1 MNSQIVR
8 VSNGVSERNSLESVE
23 CRLQIVCALTFK
35 TKGSFLTVT
44 AAYKVVTFA
53 ARHLHLLFPFTRAN
67 VTAPTTTILCWTC
80 KGCICVTRSH
90 SFHCVLS
97 PSPYCDTWLA
107 ALSYVRASTI
117 PSKNGPVRWAS
128 GVCGRDDAKM
138 VGPPSSMHRID
149 TSGSIQR
156 SVLYLEG
163 GWRRSWHEDV
173 RFPTLGSRDCQAPLS
188 GCASTWRTVWRK
200 EWCLQRLKVRPSES
214 CLEDS
219 KAMWIFGYWE
229 HNNYV
234 VIVLT
239 ALSSVF

>member
-80 KGCICVTRSH
+80 KGCICVTSSH
-90 SFHCVLS
+90 SFHCVLHLTVTHDLLLCHTFVHPRFRQRMAQFDEQVAS
-97 PSPYCDTWLA
+97 AVETTRRWL
-107 ALSYVRASTI
+107 RI
-117 PSKNGPVRWAS
+117 RRWMFQVA
-128 GVCGRDDAKM
+128 GEGAWR

-156 SVLYLEG
+156 SVLHLEG
-163 GWRRSWHEDV
+163 GWRQS
-173 RFPTLGSRDCQAPLS
+173 
-188 GCASTWRTVWRK
+188 
-200 EWCLQRLKVRPSES
+200 
-214 CLEDS
+214 
-219 KAMWIFGYWE
+219 
-229 HNNYV
+229 
-234 VIVLT
+234 
-239 ALSSVF
+239 